1 MKRPFELDRQE
12 LNELLEKMVDVT
24 MSDLGSEFLL
34 MPIGKGFLKYEDFRT
49 AYEVLKRHTRAFTH
63 FTEKEIRQALLENSR
78 TLCVL
83 RAVLGMTP
91 PEWAELARTE
101 CDSDITQGAAR
112 GLDKACRD
120 RADHLMNME
129 KRYQGRLS
137 RHKEKGGKPVER
149 PKGLRR
155 MDDLIKVAIHHI
167 RLGVPKETEDVIHRL
182 AKFDTRKGLESLRHA
197 ARENV
202 PYAVLLYE
210 RFLGRP
216 FVPIVTPYPNWLAR
230 SWKMRLRKGFERP
243 GSRIER
249 QGGPSAYPV
258 SGKHRIF
265 AFPMRLIRLWSL
277 RRK

>member
-1 MKRPFELDRQE
+1 MKRPFELDREE
-12 LNELLEKMVDVT
+12 LNERLEEMVDVT

-34 MPIGKGFLKYEDFRT
+34 MPIGKGFLGYENFRT

-63 FTEKEIRQALLENSR
+63 FTEEEIRQALLENSR
-78 TLCVL
+78 TLCIL
-83 RAVLGMTP
+83 RAILGMTP

-112 GLDKACRD
+112 SLDKACRYHV
-120 RADHLMNME
+120 DHLMNME
-129 KRYQGRLS
+129 SRYQGRLK
-137 RHKEKGGKPVER
+137 RYKEKGGKPIER

-167 RLGVPKETEDVIHRL
+167 RLGVTKDTEDVIHRL
-182 AKFDTRKGLESLRHA
+182 AKFDTRKGLESLQYS

-216 FVPIVTPYPNWLAR
+216 FAAHRDAVSELVAR
-230 SWKMRLRKGFERP
+230 SWRMPLREDLEKPE
-243 GSRIER
+243 SHIER
-249 QGGPSAYPV
+249 QEGPSAYPIL
-258 SGKHRIF
+258 GKHRIF
-265 AFPMRLIRLWSL
+265 AFAMKLIRP
-277 RRK
+277 